1 MVDRFELESYVSNPE
16 NPGFKGGAVTSQ
28 IQITYEL
35 NVIPGKAAELRQIA
49 KEMVSFND
57 SGEPGTLRYN
67 VYMNES
73 ETLFT
78 FLETFVDSDACSF
91 HGARFAEGEFV
102 GQVLERTDGGRLCL
116 LGPVSDDFKTWAS
129 DAGFEIEYFDF
140 VDGFIH

>member
-1 MVDRFELESYVSNPE
+1 M
-16 NPGFKGGAVTSQ
+16 TSQ

-49 KEMVSFND
+49 REMVSFND

-91 HGARFAEGEFV
+91 HGTRFAEGEFV
-102 GQVLERTDGGRLCL
+102 GRVLERTDGGRLCV

-129 DAGFEIEYFDF
+129 DAGFEIEYFNF
-140 VDGFIH
+140 IDGFIH

>member
-1 MVDRFELESYVSNPE
+1 MTD
-16 NPGFKGGAVTSQ
+16 Q

-35 NVIPGKAAELRQIA
+35 NVLPGKAAELKEIA
-49 KEMVSFND
+49 KDMVSFND

-78 FLETFVDSDACSF
+78 FLETFVDSAACSA

-116 LGPVSDDFKTWAS
+116 LGPVSDGFKTWAS

-140 VDGFIH
+140 IDGFIH

>member
-57 SGEPGTLRYN
+57 AGEPGTLRYN

-78 FLETFVDSDACSF
+78 FLETFVDSDACSL

-129 DAGFEIEYFDF
+129 DAGFEIEYFNF
-140 VDGFIH
+140 IDGFIH

>member
-1 MVDRFELESYVSNPE
+1 M
-16 NPGFKGGAVTSQ
+16 TTQ

-35 NVIPGKAAELRQIA
+35 KVIPGKAAELREIA
-49 KEMVSFND
+49 REMVSFND

-67 VYMNES
+67 VYMNLD

-102 GQVLERTDGGRLCL
+102 GQVLERTDGGRLCV

-129 DAGFEIEYFDF
+129 EAGFEIEYFDF
-140 VDGFIH
+140 IDGFIH